1 MPAKVISDS
10 TVHCVQYCSCSLAG
24 YCLHKTYKSDAAD
37 EEGGGGGNLYIIHY
51 TIYYVYIHYT
61 ISGEVMGPS
70 GQEQSQTKTHLY
82 YYQQQIVLVLYHNSL
97 DIAQAEIC
105 TVLHR
110 ELGPRMIME
119 L

>member
-37 EEGGGGGNLYIIHY
+37 EEGGGGENLYIIHY

-97 DIAQAEIC
+97 DISQAEIC